1 MLKYVLRRIAEV
13 IPTTAGIVLLAFA
26 LFNIVGGSPAE
37 AILGKNATA
46 ESIAAFNHKFGYDKP
61 LIVGKIGEG
70 FFDSQLFNFVGD
82 LAKGDLGYS
91 VEMKEPV
98 VDILKRGVGPSLSL
112 TVPILVGGT
121 VLGLLLA
128 FVAAAWR
135 GRLPDK
141 TILFGSTVL
150 MSVNYVVWVLAGQF
164 LLSYKLGLFPIWGYR
179 SWFYLAL
186 PVLIGVLS
194 SLGVDVRFFR
204 MAILDELY
212 KPYVLTARAKGLSGA
227 AILVKHVLRNA
238 LIPIV
243 TYISLAIPYLFTGS
257 LLLESFF
264 GIPGLGS
271 VSINAIHSADMA
283 VVRAVVVLGALLYQ
297 FVILVTDLAYAALDP
312 RVRFQKG

>member
-82 LAKGDLGYS
+82 LARGDLGYS

-135 GRLPDK
+135 G
-141 TILFGSTVL
+141 
-150 MSVNYVVWVLAGQF
+150 
-164 LLSYKLGLFPIWGYR
+164 
-179 SWFYLAL
+179 
-186 PVLIGVLS
+186 
-194 SLGVDVRFFR
+194 
-204 MAILDELY
+204 
-212 KPYVLTARAKGLSGA
+212 
-227 AILVKHVLRNA
+227 
-238 LIPIV
+238 
-243 TYISLAIPYLFTGS
+243 
-257 LLLESFF
+257 
-264 GIPGLGS
+264 
-271 VSINAIHSADMA
+271 
-283 VVRAVVVLGALLYQ
+283 
-297 FVILVTDLAYAALDP
+297 
-312 RVRFQKG
+312 